1 MKQRKKIVITSF
13 TLLFFPMRARLYA
26 FRAGSEFIAEV
37 RLCVL
42 WYDFNIVS
50 IAPECCLYPGKFF
63 IIDGIKL
70 FRIFFVCEDQ
80 FLLGSGFWADS
91 FPPSIKIL
99 ISACKKNNIK

>member
-42 WYDFNIVS
+42 
-50 IAPECCLYPGKFF
+50 
-63 IIDGIKL
+63 
-70 FRIFFVCEDQ
+70 
-80 FLLGSGFWADS
+80 
-91 FPPSIKIL
+91 
-99 ISACKKNNIK
+99 